1 MTEEEKI
8 NIKEQFNYIVK
19 DGIAPILKSA
29 GFRKKGN
36 NFHAHVRELDWCINI
51 QKDGWGFDR
60 YFNQWGFTIN
70 IGVTWSD
77 YAICLFNKVSDF
89 PLEGYCPIRARIG
102 TIMGKGDYWFK
113 LRPHQDCSP
122 VKDLICSTIKEKVL
136 PLLNDIKCLNDLWN
150 FIEDNRPWHT
160 FLIKLF
166 HVKSKQKV
174 FSVTPIDLYVLCL
187 ATGKTKKAKLLRRKM
202 ERRRRK
208 VNDSL
213 LDKIVETYGKRS
225 PETDRFL

>member
-1 MTEEEKI
+1 M
-8 NIKEQFNYIVK
+8 
-19 DGIAPILKSA
+19 
-29 GFRKKGN
+29 
-36 NFHAHVRELDWCINI
+36 
-51 QKDGWGFDR
+51 
-60 YFNQWGFTIN
+60 
-70 IGVTWSD
+70 
-77 YAICLFNKVSDF
+77 
-89 PLEGYCPIRARIG
+89 
-102 TIMGKGDYWFK
+102 
-113 LRPHQDCSP
+113 
-122 VKDLICSTIKEKVL
+122 
-136 PLLNDIKCLNDLWN
+136 NDLWN

-202 ERRRRK
+202 ERRK

>member
-1 MTEEEKI
+1 
-8 NIKEQFNYIVK
+8 
-19 DGIAPILKSA
+19 
-29 GFRKKGN
+29 
-36 NFHAHVRELDWCINI
+36 
-51 QKDGWGFDR
+51 
-60 YFNQWGFTIN
+60 
-70 IGVTWSD
+70 
-77 YAICLFNKVSDF
+77 
-89 PLEGYCPIRARIG
+89 
-102 TIMGKGDYWFK
+102 MGKGDYWFK

-202 ERRRRK
+202 EQRK
-208 VNDSL
+208 ANISL
-213 LDKIVETYGKRS
+213 LDKIDEMYKSRGIS
-225 PETDRFL
+225 P

>member
-19 DGIAPILKSA
+19 NGIAPILKSA

-36 NFHAHVRELDWCINI
+36 NFHAHAGELDWCINI

-89 PLEGYCPIRARIG
+89 PLEGYYPIRARIG

-202 ERRRRK
+202 ERRK
-208 VNDSL
+208 ANTSL
-213 LDKIVETYGKRS
+213 LDKIDEMYKSRGIS
-225 PETDRFL
+225 P

>member
-19 DGIAPILKSA
+19 DGISPILKSA

-36 NFHAHVRELDWCINI
+36 NI
-51 QKDGWGFDR
+51 QKDRRGFDG
-60 YFNQWGFTIN
+60 YFNTWKFTIN
-70 IGVTWSD
+70 IGVAWSD
-77 YAICLFNKVSDF
+77 YAICLFNKIDDF
-89 PLEGYCPIRARIG
+89 PLEHSCPIRTRIG
-102 TIMGKGDYWFK
+102 TFMGKGDYWFI
-113 LRPHQDCSP
+113 LHPNQNCSS
-122 VKDLICSTIKEKVL
+122 VKDLICSTIKNKVL
-136 PLLNDIKCLNDLWN
+136 PLLNGIKCLNDLWGL
-150 FIEDNRPWHT
+150 IEDNRSWHT

-166 HVKSKQKV
+166 HVRSKQKV
-174 FSVTPIDLYVLCL
+174 FWTTPIGLYVLCL
-187 ATGKTKKAKLLRRKM
+187 ATGKAKKAKLLRRKM
-202 ERRRRK
+202 ERRK

>member
-1 MTEEEKI
+1 
-8 NIKEQFNYIVK
+8 
-19 DGIAPILKSA
+19 
-29 GFRKKGN
+29 
-36 NFHAHVRELDWCINI
+36 
-51 QKDGWGFDR
+51 
-60 YFNQWGFTIN
+60 
-70 IGVTWSD
+70 
-77 YAICLFNKVSDF
+77 
-89 PLEGYCPIRARIG
+89 
-102 TIMGKGDYWFK
+102 MGKGDYWFK

-202 ERRRRK
+202 ERRK